1 MSPDLSRKR
10 AMEENKQEIKDE
22 EFVIS
27 GRKMECII
35 MMVILWWIISL
46 GAGFVLG
53 MIFQSHYN

>member
-1 MSPDLSRKR
+1 
-10 AMEENKQEIKDE
+10 MEENKQEIKDE

-35 MMVILWWIISL
+35 MLVILWWMISL

-53 MIFQSHYN
+53 MMFQSHYN